1 MENTAIFMNLINGY
15 NNRAYTHEYVFGF
28 TFENTVW
35 AVKADSSFLPYI
47 LKLDRASRGAGLAL
61 RFCPNRQQK
70 AMLLSLG
77 AIALCSKDYFTSVC
91 ASNKYNKGENF
102 EKLYTEYCGQTWI
115 KDNVPYT
122 EAGDI
127 EVDGVAYQIKFEKA
141 TFTNEK
147 SLARM

>member
-15 NNRAYTHEYVFGF
+15 SRKAYTHEYVFGF

-47 LKLDRASRGAGLAL
+47 LKLDKASRGAGFAL

-77 AIALCSKDYFTSVC
+77 AIALCSKDYFTAVC
-91 ASNKYNKGENF
+91 ASNKYNRGENF

-115 KDNVPYT
+115 KDNIPYT

>member
-1 MENTAIFMNLINGY
+1 MENTAIFMTLINGY
-15 NNRAYTHEYVFGF
+15 NSKAYTHEYVFGF

-35 AVKADSSFLPYI
+35 AVKADSSFLLYI
-47 LKLDRASRGAGLAL
+47 LKLDKASRGAGFAL

-77 AIALCSKDYFTSVC
+77 AIALCSKDYFNTVC

-102 EKLYTEYCGQTWI
+102 EKLYTEYCGQTWE
-115 KDNVPYT
+115 KDNIPYT

-127 EVDGVAYQIKFEKA
+127 EVNGVAYQIKFEKA

>member
-1 MENTAIFMNLINGY
+1 MENTAIFMTLINGY
-15 NNRAYTHEYVFGF
+15 NSKAYTHEYVFGF

-35 AVKADSSFLPYI
+35 AVKVDSSFLPYI
-47 LKLDRASRGAGLAL
+47 LKLDKASRGAGFAL

-77 AIALCSKDYFTSVC
+77 AIALCSKDYFNAVC

-102 EKLYTEYCGQTWI
+102 EKLYTEHCGQTWV
-115 KDNVPYT
+115 KDNIPYT

-127 EVDGVAYQIKFEKA
+127 EVDGVAYQVKFEKA

>member
-1 MENTAIFMNLINGY
+1 MTNTAVFRNLINGY
-15 NNRAYTHEYVFGF
+15 SSKAYTHEYVFGF
-28 TFENTVW
+28 IFENTVW
-35 AVKADSSFLPYI
+35 AVKADSTIMPYI
-47 LKLDRASRGAGLAL
+47 LKLDKASRGAGFAL

-70 AMLLSLG
+70 TTLLSLG
-77 AIALCSKDYFTSVC
+77 AIALCSKDYFNAVC

-102 EKLYTEYCGQTWI
+102 EKLYTEYCGQTWE
-115 KDNVPYT
+115 KDNIPYT

>member
-1 MENTAIFMNLINGY
+1 MTNTTVFMNLIEGY
-15 NNRAYTHEYVFGF
+15 NAHAFTHAYVFGF
-28 TFENTVW
+28 IFEGTVW
-35 AVKADSSFLPYI
+35 AVKAGSAIMPYI
-47 LKLDRASRGAGLAL
+47 LKLDKASRGAGYAL

-70 AMLLSLG
+70 ALLLSKG
-77 AIALCSKDYFTSVC
+77 AIALCSKDYFNTLC
-91 ASNKYNKGENF
+91 ASNKYNRGENF
-102 EKLYTEYCGQTWI
+102 EKLYTEYCGQVWE

-127 EVDGVAYQIKFEKA
+127 EVNGIAYQIKFEKA

>member
-15 NNRAYTHEYVFGF
+15 NRKSYTHEYVFGF

-47 LKLDRASRGAGLAL
+47 LKLDKASRGAGFAL

-77 AIALCSKDYFTSVC
+77 AIALCSKDYFTAAC

-115 KDNVPYT
+115 KDNIPYT

>member
-1 MENTAIFMNLINGY
+1 MENIAIFMHLINGY
-15 NNRAYTHEYVFGF
+15 NSKAYTHEYVFGF
-28 TFENTVW
+28 IFENTVW
-35 AVKADSSFLPYI
+35 AVKADSSFLPYV
-47 LKLDRASRGAGLAL
+47 LKLDKASRGAGFAL

-77 AIALCSKDYFTSVC
+77 AIALCSKDYFTAVC

-102 EKLYTEYCGQTWI
+102 EKLYTEYCGQTWV
-115 KDNVPYT
+115 KDNIPYT

-127 EVDGVAYQIKFEKA
+127 EVDGVAYQVKFEKA

>member
-15 NNRAYTHEYVFGF
+15 NRKAYTHEYVFGF

-47 LKLDRASRGAGLAL
+47 LKLDKASRGAGFAL

-70 AMLLSLG
+70 ATLLSLG
-77 AIALCSKDYFTSVC
+77 AIALCSKDYFTAAC

-115 KDNVPYT
+115 KDNIPYT

>member
-15 NNRAYTHEYVFGF
+15 NRKAYTHEYVFGF

-47 LKLDRASRGAGLAL
+47 LKLDKASRGAGFAL

-77 AIALCSKDYFTSVC
+77 AIALCSKDYFTAAC

-115 KDNVPYT
+115 KDNIPYT

>member
-1 MENTAIFMNLINGY
+1 MENTAIFMTLINGY
-15 NNRAYTHEYVFGF
+15 NSKAYTHKYVFGF

-47 LKLDRASRGAGLAL
+47 LKLDKASRGAGFAL

-77 AIALCSKDYFTSVC
+77 AIALCSKDYFNTVC

-102 EKLYTEYCGQTWI
+102 EKLYTEYCGQTWV
-115 KDNVPYT
+115 KDSVPYT

>member
-1 MENTAIFMNLINGY
+1 MENTAIFMHLINGY
-15 NNRAYTHEYVFGF
+15 NSKAYTHEYVFGF
-28 TFENTVW
+28 IFENTVW
-35 AVKADSSFLPYI
+35 AVKTDSAIMPYI

-77 AIALCSKDYFTSVC
+77 AIALCSKDYFNIVC
-91 ASNKYNKGENF
+91 ASNKYNRGENF
-102 EKLYTEYCGQTWI
+102 EKLYTEYCGQTWV
-115 KDNVPYT
+115 KDRIPYT